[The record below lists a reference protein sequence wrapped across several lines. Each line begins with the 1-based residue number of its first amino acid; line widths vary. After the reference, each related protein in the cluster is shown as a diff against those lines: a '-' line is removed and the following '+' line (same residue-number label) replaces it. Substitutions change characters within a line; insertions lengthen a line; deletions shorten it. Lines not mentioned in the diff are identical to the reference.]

1 MSIVKNTPP
10 VRAIKSFLVGD
21 EFDNKLLEDF
31 YNFHT
36 DVVSSDSSEAIIY
49 INSCGGDVTVLNSII
64 GLMSTNEVI
73 YHTVNLGLAA
83 SAGCLLCGLGHV
95 RWASPLSTFLF
106 HDAMSYQDGN
116 KKQIKENQEW
126 MNSCLENIFT
136 LFASRTKKN
145 LQWWE
150 DNAYKNSTNDFCFQP
165 QQALDFGV
173 VDAIGV
179 PKIRSQYDQYIE
191 YPQDVIDTLTK
202 KNKVRKT
209 KTSVKK

>member
-1 MSIVKNTPP
+1 MTEFTHIPMDNTT
-10 VRAIKSFLVGD
+10 
-21 EFDNKLLEDF
+21 
-31 YNFHT
+31 YT
-36 DVVSSDSSEAIIY
+36 EAEI
-49 INSCGGDVTVLNSII
+49 
-64 GLMSTNEVI
+64 
-73 YHTVNLGLAA
+73 
-83 SAGCLLCGLGHV
+83 
-95 RWASPLSTFLF
+95 
-106 HDAMSYQDGN
+106 

-126 MNSCLENIFT
+126 MNSWLENIFT